1 MHITLVVTGAP
12 LAGHCHRLVG
22 GLVDAGHQLS
32 VVASTS
38 ARSWTGDISPEHTPQ
53 GRIRPDA
60 VICCPATFHTL
71 NAWAAGL
78 NDTPVLRVLNDAIGL
93 PSPVLAVPM
102 LADRLARHPAD
113 AHHRQGR
120 PHGPTHG
127 KPHHRT
133 RPDRVRHRRPGCR
146 PLRPGLAADL
156 APRPTPG
163 VCLTNHQPATWCG

>member
-1 MHITLVVTGAP
+1 MHIALVVTGAP
-12 LAGHCHRLVG
+12 LAGHCHRLVD
-22 GLVDAGHQLS
+22 GLVDDGHQLS

-78 NDTPVLRVLNDAIGL
+78 NDTPVLRLLNDAIGL

-102 LADRLARHPAD
+102 LADRLARHP
-113 AHHRQGR
+113 
-120 PHGPTHG
+120 
-127 KPHHRT
+127 
-133 RPDRVRHRRPGCR
+133 VW
-146 PLRPGLAADL
+146 
-156 APRPTPG
+156 
-163 VCLTNHQPATWCG
+163 PATLQTLTTGRVDLMDPHTGNLTTEPAPIVSGTGDQVADHFDPAWLLTWLHAQHPASA